1 MKAAV
6 LLSVPALVAATPSF
20 SEWAA
25 THGKR
30 YATKEE
36 AALRRAI
43 FAANVAKYEAFNA
56 EGHSYTLGANKFTD
70 LHPEE
75 FKARYTGGYKPTNRV
90 RHVDRS
96 FTKVKALPASV
107 DWSAEGAVTPIKNQG
122 DCGSCWSFSATGS
135 MEGIVFIKTGTLL
148 SLSEQQLVDC
158 STAEGNEGCD
168 GGLMDYA
175 FQYVLDNKGIGSEAS
190 YPYTGQ
196 DGTCKTVPSV
206 ATIAGF
212 TDVTPDSDTAL
223 MTAIVQQPVSIAV
236 EADQEIFQGYTSG
249 TVTGAC
255 GTALDHGVLA
265 VGYGT
270 DASNNDYY
278 KVKNS
283 WGADWGANG
292 YIYLGRGA
300 TYNQGQG
307 QCGLLMD
314 PSYPTK

>member
-1 MKAAV
+1 LV
-6 LLSVPALVAATPSF
+6 CPRRHLLACS
-20 SEWAA
+20 
-25 THGKR
+25 
-30 YATKEE
+30 
-36 AALRRAI
+36 AI

-70 LHPEE
+70 LTAEE

-90 RHVDRS
+90 RHVGRS
-96 FTKVKALPASV
+96 VTTKVKALPASV

-122 DCGSCWSFSATGS
+122 ECGSCWSFSATGA

-158 STAEGNEGCD
+158 SGPEGNGGCEGGMPD
-168 GGLMDYA
+168 QA
-175 FQYVLDNKGIGSEAS
+175 FQFVIDNKGIASEAA
-190 YPYTGQ
+190 YPYTAQ
-196 DGTCKTVPSV
+196 DGTCKTGIASV
-206 ATIAGF
+206 ATITGF
-212 TDVTPDSDTAL
+212 VDVTPDSDTAL
-223 MTAIVQQPVSIAV
+223 MTAIVQQPVSILV
-236 EADQEIFQGYTSG
+236 EADQDIFQGYTSG

-255 GTALDHGVLA
+255 GTGLDHAVLA

-270 DASNNDYY
+270 DAAGNDYY

-283 WGADWGANG
+283 WGEDWGDNG

-300 TYNQGQG
+300 QYNQGQG
-307 QCGLLMD
+307 QCGSLLG